1 MRLTEGQMDAITRA
15 NSKAHEEAL
24 KDDWADWATTGEII
38 NKVIGFV
45 IEELSD
51 ANRK

>member
-1 MRLTEGQMDAITRA
+1 MSLTEEQMDAIFRA
-15 NSKAHEEAL
+15 NNKAHEEAL
-24 KDDWADWATTGEII
+24 KDDWATIGEII

-45 IEELSD
+45 IEEMSD

>member
-1 MRLTEGQMDAITRA
+1 MSLTEEQMDAICRA
-15 NSKAHEEAL
+15 SNKAHEESL